1 MSQLAAQAEIRS
13 LRRELL
19 QKETVILDLQEV
31 ISQLQEELSQYQE
44 GGNRGNPN
52 PKSKKNFNKSSN
64 KKPEA
69 VAEKKKFSKERKPKP
84 KGGKRGTNW
93 CAYGKKC
100 RKGKVLCSFRHPDD
114 EDEENIGTWPDDSI
128 KCENCNRSNG
138 PCSCPAPFGPKC
150 QPCEKTPENGDVDGQ
165 SGDGGNQ
172 ASETSVTSAISD
184 S

>member
-1 MSQLAAQAEIRS
+1 MSQFDSQAEIRR

-19 QKETVILDLQEV
+19 EKELLILE
-31 ISQLQEELSQYQE
+31 LQEELSQYKE
-44 GGNRGNPN
+44 GGNRGSNPN

-64 KKPEA
+64 KKPE
-69 VAEKKKFSKERKPKP
+69 VAAEETTENPKKKSPKGKKPKT
-84 KGGKRGTNW
+84 KESKRGTNW

-100 RKGKVLCSFRHPDD
+100 RKGKAHCGFRHPDD

-172 ASETSVTSAISD
+172 ASAISVASAISD